1 MSSKVTRRQWL
12 QSGGLALAGLLAPRL
27 AFAAEPGVAVIH
39 LRSDGNGAR
48 VWFDPV
54 GLLVQSGTTIRWVNE
69 SNVHTATAYHPD
81 NDDHPLRIPRRAEPW
96 DSGYLVNPGD
106 RFEVTLTQSGVYD
119 YYCKPH
125 EAAGMVGRIIV
136 EKPEGPGTLPFD
148 YFTSDSSRSHWQS
161 VPDSARRMFPP
172 VETIME
178 QRVDSSGDSIPNTD
192 SPI

>member
-1 MSSKVTRRQWL
+1 LSSKVTRRQWL

-27 AFAAEPGVAVIH
+27 ALADDPGVKVIH

-54 GLLVQSGTTIRWVNE
+54 GLLVRPGTTIRWVNE

-96 DSGYLVNPGD
+96 DSGYLVNAGD
-106 RFEVTLTQSGVYD
+106 RFEVTLKEPGVYD

-136 EKPEGPGTLPFD
+136 GEPTGPGSRPFD
-148 YFTSDSSRSHWQS
+148 WFKDDPARNHWKS
-161 VPDSARRMFPP
+161 VPGAARDMFPAID
-172 VETIME
+172 EIMTK
-178 QRVDSSGDSIPNTD
+178 RVVRRL
-192 SPI
+192 